1 MRKRIFIVLIITLSF
16 IFISSCV
23 NEESSYIN
31 DLTCEVTFVG
41 NNDKPNEVVK
51 VEKGKKVKSIEVTKV
66 DHKFLD
72 WYIDEECT
80 VPFDFNISVTASFS
94 LYAGWKYVEPIIIK
108 PKDITIND
116 SNELL
121 KIEEVSKLLENKKAY
136 ENTFDYYI
144 ITGPITEIIDK
155 TNGTFRIKLNDL
167 SILVQGVDKEL
178 DTLNLQVGDIIKLRS
193 LLTYLNGLSMV
204 NAEVKDVKYIDRFVS
219 VNIESVVTKYN
230 IKDVTDISKLE
241 NPSKEDYTFDGWY
254 FDEKFEHEVL
264 TSDIFTT
271 DVTIYAK
278 FSPIPY
284 FYVTVH
290 VGDTPTTYKWLDKVS
305 ITTLQVPSKEDYTF
319 EGWYFDEALTEEI
332 PNDFNFT
339 YTCDVYP
346 KFEPIPYFYVT
357 IHVGDAKPVRYLE
370 PLDVTTIIVPSK
382 DKHTFVGW
390 YFDEALTK
398 AVPSVYS
405 INTTC
410 DLYPK
415 FEPIPYYYVTFHID
429 GKEET
434 FEWLDKVSITTITNP
449 VKTDYIFNGWYFDEE
464 YENIV
469 PDDYLFSSTCDIYAK
484 FTKIPYCYITVYF
497 DGAKYENRWIERV
510 TLSEVVSP
518 YNTIKEGYE
527 FRGWYFDEAYTNE
540 IPSDYVFSED
550 DIIYGDLHEIMYYTV
565 TTHVDGIINTITVK
579 ELTTILEN
587 KINDPIKTDHL
598 FNGWYLDSDFTSAFN
613 KETKIESNIDLYAKF
628 TYVETY
634 YDVTIITDGN
644 SETRSIPKNTKIS
657 QITVLD
663 VVDYYFD
670 GWYSDSSYSN
680 KLSDDTK
687 ITSDIA
693 IYGRYLPI
701 PYHIV
706 RVHILDE
713 IQVKNKITE
722 DTLLKQILVNPSI
735 VDYIFEGWYLDS
747 SYTVLADLN
756 KTVTSDF
763 DVYAKMTKINYYDV
777 EINVLEDITIKNKI
791 KENTALTSLLT
802 TPSVSGYYFRG
813 WYLDSSY
820 TIKVNETTLVNSNL
834 KVYAKME
841 KINYYTLKT
850 IVLGKETIYSNKEEG
865 TIISSFLNNP
875 VVADY
880 IFDGWYKDETFET
893 VFKTTTGITSDL
905 VLYAKMTKINY
916 YTVNVIYLNEN
927 KETVDSID
935 LLKIREATILSSIIK
950 TPSFN
955 DYYFEGFFDTD
966 ALSGSSLD
974 LSKIS
979 VNGDITIYGKLK
991 TIPYFD
997 VTIYVDGVIVKTI
1010 NVKDQT
1016 SISSLDSPIKV
1027 ADRYGTYTFNAW
1039 YLDEN
1044 FSDKALTTLKITKNI
1059 NLYASFNVKRNYYV
1073 KQIIGESEIV
1083 TTLVDPNNTIS
1094 KLTKP
1099 ATYSDDNYQYV
1110 FKYWSLTEDGSMAL
1124 KDSDTFTETDVTVY
1138 AIFDKTPYYIVK
1150 INTLGSETTQKVL
1163 KGTLI
1168 GALKTPVVSGYV
1180 FSGWFSDST
1189 LKTKLDLNKKIESD
1203 LDVFVKMNKYI
1214 TITSVV
1220 NNESTT
1226 TKLLTEDDISK
1237 IKTPDLYD
1245 YRFIGWYFDSEFK
1258 NVVPNN
1264 YVFMDSITIYAKLEA
1279 VPYYTVKV
1287 YSDTT
1292 TSYGLTKYVEISV
1305 REEALLSSW
1314 ITKLTIPNVK
1324 GYDFE
1329 SWYLDSSF
1337 ENTITN
1343 QIVTEDLEVYAK
1355 FCPRSDTKY
1364 TVKYWL
1370 EGETSYSSLKVAT
1383 LTGTTDEKV
1392 TADIDEVYNTIQN
1405 KEYYSASYIP
1415 TGTIKGDGSL
1425 VLEVYFKKNLYTIK
1439 YYVDEKVYYES
1450 EPIKWGD
1457 PVKFLSNKAF
1467 EELVGEAFISGWYKN
1482 PDFTGEIDYETM
1494 LPGGINIYGDVELIY
1509 PGSTGIE
1516 YELNEDED
1524 GYIVTGFT
1532 GSDTEVVISNGH
1544 NGLPVVS
1551 IASGAFYGHEVIK
1564 SISMSKHIVDIGEKA
1579 FACCKSLEKIEL
1591 SENILTIGSIA
1602 FAGCESL
1609 VSIKLPNKLTSVGY
1623 DTFKDCVSLSEITI
1637 DSSNEAYATIDSILY
1652 NKDKTILIY
1661 YASGKIAETATILSS
1676 VIEVRSSAFSSANY
1690 LKNITTNDKL
1700 QRINSFSIINCKNLE
1715 IIKLLN
1721 SIKMLGLSFIDN
1733 CTNLNKVE
1741 VASDNQYY
1749 ASVDGILYNKDQTIL
1764 YLYPSNK
1771 QSSTLTI
1778 PDTVRSIEYKA
1789 FQHNKWLESIILT
1802 ENIKKVANKGFYEC
1816 LNLIIE
1822 CNYVSVPVRWNSEWY
1837 VGVKEVKMKA

>member
-1 MRKRIFIVLIITLSF
+1 MRKRIFIVLIIALSF

-23 NEESSYIN
+23 NEESNYIN

-51 VEKGKKVKSIEVTKV
+51 VEKGKKVKSIEITKV
-66 DHKFLD
+66 DHKFLG
-72 WYIDEECT
+72 WYIDEGCT

-121 KIEEVSKLLENKKAY
+121 KIEEVNKLLENKKAY
-136 ENTFDYYI
+136 ENTFDYYVI
-144 ITGPITEIIDK
+144 NCPVTEIIDK

-167 SILVQGVDKEL
+167 SILVQGVDKEFN
-178 DTLNLQVGDIIKLRS
+178 TLNLQVGDIIKLRA
-193 LLTYLNGLSMV
+193 LLTYLNGLAMI
-204 NAEVKDVKYIDRFVS
+204 NAEVKDVKYIDRFVG

-230 IKDVTDISKLE
+230 IKDITDISKLE
-241 NPSKEDYTFDGWY
+241 NPSKEDFTFDGWY

-264 TSDIFTT
+264 VSDAFTT

-278 FSPIPY
+278 FTPIPY

-332 PNDFNFT
+332 PSDFNFT

-370 PLDVTTIIVPSK
+370 PLDVTTITIPSK

-429 GKEET
+429 GNTET

-469 PDDYLFSSTCDIYAK
+469 PDDYLFDHTCDIYAK

-540 IPSDYVFSED
+540 IPSDYVFCED
-550 DIIYGDLHEIMYYTV
+550 DIIYGDLHKIMYYTV

-587 KINDPIKTDHL
+587 KINDPVKDDYL

-613 KETKIESNIDLYAKF
+613 KETKIDSNIDLYAKF

-634 YDVTIITDGN
+634 YDVTIIIDGN
-644 SETRSIPKNTKIS
+644 SEIRSTPKNTKIS

-670 GWYSDSSYSN
+670 GWYRDSSYSS
-680 KLSDDTK
+680 KLNDNTK
-687 ITSDIA
+687 ITSNIT

-701 PYHIV
+701 PYHV
-706 RVHILDE
+706 VMVHILDE

-722 DTLLKQILVNPSI
+722 DTLLKQILVNPNI

-747 SYTVLADLN
+747 SYTLLADLN
-756 KTVTSDF
+756 QKATSDF

-777 EINVLEDITIKNKI
+777 EINVLKDSTVKNKI
-791 KENTALTSLLT
+791 KENTTLLSLLT

-820 TIKVNETTLVNSNL
+820 SIKVNETTLVNSNL
-834 KVYAKME
+834 KVYAKMD

-865 TIISSFLNNP
+865 TIISSFLNSP
-875 VVADY
+875 LVADY
-880 IFDGWYKDETFET
+880 IFEGWYKDEAFET

-916 YTVNVIYLNEN
+916 YAVNVIYLNEN

-966 ALSGSSLD
+966 TFSGSSLD

-979 VNGDITIYGKLK
+979 VNGDITIYGKLM

-997 VTIYVDGVIVKTI
+997 VTIYADGVIVKTI

-1016 SISSLDSPIKV
+1016 SISSLDTPTKV

-1059 NLYASFNVKRNYYV
+1059 NLYASFNVKRNYYI

-1083 TTLVDPNNTIS
+1083 TTLVDPNNIIS

-1099 ATYSDDNYQYV
+1099 ATYGDDNYQYV

-1124 KDSDTFTETDVTVY
+1124 KDSDSFTETDVTVY
-1138 AIFDKTPYYIVK
+1138 AIFDKTPYYTVK

-1189 LKTKLDLNKKIESD
+1189 LKSKLDLNKKIESD
-1203 LDVFVKMNKYI
+1203 LEIFVKMNKYI

-1237 IKTPDLYD
+1237 IKVPDLYD

-1258 NVVPNN
+1258 NAVPNN

-1292 TSYGLTKYVEISV
+1292 TSYGSSKYLSQVV
-1305 REEALLSSW
+1305 RENTLLTDV
-1314 ITKLTIPNVK
+1314 IRKLDTPYVK

-1329 SWYLDSSF
+1329 GWYLDKTFKVKVGNETVTKDVSIYANFTPRTDTRYVVKYYLQTDTSYKLI
-1337 ENTITN
+1337 NTITF
-1343 QIVTEDLEVYAK
+1343 IGTTGSTVTPDASDVYETIENKDYYEPVSNSETIRGDGGTVIEVRYN
-1355 FCPRSDTKY
+1355 RRKY
-1364 TVKYWL
+1364 TVKY
-1370 EGETSYSSLKVAT
+1370 
-1383 LTGTTDEKV
+1383 
-1392 TADIDEVYNTIQN
+1392 
-1405 KEYYSASYIP
+1405 YIN
-1415 TGTIKGDGSL
+1415 DQ
-1425 VLEVYFKKNLYTIK
+1425 VC
-1439 YYVDEKVYYES
+1439 YES
-1450 EPIKWGD
+1450 DPVTWGD

-1516 YELNEDED
+1516 YQLNEDED

-1532 GSDTEVVISNGH
+1532 GTDPEVIISNGH
-1544 NGLPVVS
+1544 NGLPVVG
-1551 IASGAFYGHEVIK
+1551 IASGAFYNKDIT
-1564 SISMSKHIVDIGEKA
+1564 SLSLSKHITSIASFAFKDCEK
-1579 FACCKSLEKIEL
+1579 LENIEL
-1591 SENILTIGSIA
+1591 SNNITSIGNMS
-1602 FAGCESL
+1602 FSGCKAL
-1609 VSIKLPNKLTSVGY
+1609 VTLNLPNNLKDLGY
-1623 DTFKDCVSLSEITI
+1623 DVFKDCVSLSNLNLSNNDYFKVI
-1637 DSSNEAYATIDSILY
+1637 DNVLY
-1652 NKDKTILIY
+1652 NQDQTILIY
-1661 YASGKIAETATILSS
+1661 YASGKEEEILNISTRVKEISTNAFSGNNYIKEIITNESLKFISSNSISSCNALETVSISSS
-1676 VIEVRSSAFSSANY
+1676 VTS
-1690 LKNITTNDKL
+1690 
-1700 QRINSFSIINCKNLE
+1700 
-1715 IIKLLN
+1715 
-1721 SIKMLGLSFIDN
+1721 LGLSFIDN

-1749 ASVDGILYNKDQTIL
+1749 ASVDGVLYNKDQTIL

-1771 QSSTLTI
+1771 QSSTFTI

-1837 VGVKEVKMKA
+1837 VGVKEVKMIG